1 MTSRDLVLPATTP
14 RSQSW
19 TNDQRAS
26 SASQPGST
34 AARGTAATPY
44 PGRGL
49 WLKLRTGRMPD
60 RCKSG
65 VSSLFCFCS
74 LSFVVALSIRY
85 LRMIEFQHELRTPR
99 DAEEWREF
107 HAIRRKVL
115 FENRG
120 KSETYNENHPDDSQA
135 GNHPLVLLYRGD
147 VVGVVRVD
155 VVENVAWL
163 RRVAI
168 RDDLQRNGHGR
179 VLLRLAEDVARSE
192 GCDELWSNAAVEAV
206 DFYERCG
213 YTRDDSVVSPVNSV
227 RVRKSL
233 RGLKPAS

>member
-1 MTSRDLVLPATTP
+1 
-14 RSQSW
+14 
-19 TNDQRAS
+19 
-26 SASQPGST
+26 
-34 AARGTAATPY
+34 
-44 PGRGL
+44 
-49 WLKLRTGRMPD
+49 
-60 RCKSG
+60 
-65 VSSLFCFCS
+65 
-74 LSFVVALSIRY
+74 
-85 LRMIEFQHELRTPR
+85 MIEFQHELRTPR

-120 KSETYNENHPDDSQA
+120 KNEAYIENHPDDSLA
-135 GNHPLVLLYRGD
+135 GNHPLVLVFGD
-147 VVGVVRVD
+147 EVVGVLRID
-155 VVENVAWL
+155 VSGNVAWL

-168 RDDLQRNGHGR
+168 REDLQRNGHGR
-179 VLLRLAEDVARSE
+179 VLLHLAEDVARSE

-206 DFYERCG
+206 GFYERCG